1 MRFCAYLTMLM
12 DNITNANYTK
22 RSIFMPCRYKN
33 SHKTN
38 VQHKIIHTMSTTTW
52 PYSLDACYVM
62 LVNKSQ
68 V

>member
-12 DNITNANYTK
+12 DNITNANHTK

-38 VQHKIIHTMSTTTW
+38 SQHKLYTLCKLQHGCIH
-52 PYSLDACYVM
+52 YIDACYGYYAC
-62 LVNKSQ
+62 
-68 V
+68 